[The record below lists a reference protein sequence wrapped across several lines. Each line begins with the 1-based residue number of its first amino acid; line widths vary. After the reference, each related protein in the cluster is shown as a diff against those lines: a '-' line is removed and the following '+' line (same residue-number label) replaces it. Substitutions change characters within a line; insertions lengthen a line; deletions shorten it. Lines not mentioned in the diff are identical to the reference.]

1 MMRSW
6 RQPNEDVTVPG
17 GARIC
22 WAGLADAATAEEILA
37 TIVKLCLKYRLRV
50 EVRGPNKSMAV
61 KSVER
66 SSVAAAP
73 DAGIVAAI
81 ERGPASLNVNLM
93 ALEKLTTISEPFR
106 LHPAGVTS
114 NVLEA

>member
-1 MMRSW
+1 MRSL
-6 RQPNEDVTVPG
+6 RRPNEDLDLPG

-22 WAGLADAATAEEILA
+22 WAGLADPATAEDILV
-37 TIVKLCLKYRLRV
+37 TIVKLCIKYRLRMQ
-50 EVRGPNKSMAV
+50 VRGQNKSMAI

-66 SSVAAAP
+66 SSMAAAA
-73 DAGIVAAI
+73 DAGTCRC
-81 ERGPASLNVNLM
+81 ERGPAFLNAILM

-106 LHPAGVTS
+106 LHPSAGVTS

>member
-1 MMRSW
+1 MRSW
-6 RQPNEDVTVPG
+6 RQLNEDVTVPG

-22 WAGLADAATAEEILA
+22 WAGLADAATAEDILA
-37 TIVKLCLKYRLRV
+37 TIVKLCLKYQLRMQ
-50 EVRGPNKSMAV
+50 VRGLNKSMAV

-66 SSVAAAP
+66 SSMAAAP
-73 DAGIVAAI
+73 DAALVAAI
-81 ERGPASLNVNLM
+81 ERGPAFLNANLM

-106 LHPAGVTS
+106 LHPSAGVTS